1 MAARGLSASP
11 KKLVTGTR
19 ADDLEKQRQALVEQR
34 SQLEAG
40 VARQAAVAQAAIAQS
55 RERVSQRVRDLDK
68 QSHANKVLF
77 RQLDAE
83 IRSVGVFAQKNHPN
97 KGDAEVRLR
106 AEQRATVG
114 VIEQEKRRIASEAEQ
129 KRKAEKD
136 RRFAEQKGTI
146 GVPQLDVLSGVK
158 VDGVELRADSS
169 VVREREAKRQESR
182 ARACVCALHLRAD
195 APALSCAASHA
206 PPRARSVAG
215 VRPLLA
221 ALVLPRVP
229 RRLRAQRRRRP
240 ALRRRGGRWGRG
252 AVAAPVARRR
262 AGGGQGE
269 PWSHSGRRGGR
280 GRAGAAGPRG
290 HPRPPPPACPTY
302 SPRLQASGFTLR
314 ASDVASLRGRV
325 TLLYSAGE

>member
-1 MAARGLSASP
+1 LVRITPGRVCRMAARGLSASP
-11 KKLVTGTR
+11 KKLVTGSR

-182 ARACVCALHLRAD
+182 AGGARACLCVCL
-195 APALSCAASHA
+195 A
-206 PPRARSVAG
+206 PPGR
-215 VRPLLA
+215 RPRP
-221 ALVLPRVP
+221 VLRGLTRPAP
-229 RRLRAQRRRRP
+229 RAQRRWGPTAPRGARPPSSPPSTPRAAAATPRPPSARRP
-240 ALRRRGGRWGRG
+240 VGTRGCRRPGRTTAG
-252 AVAAPVARRR
+252 RRR
-262 AGGGQGE
+262 ARRTLE
-269 PWSHSGRRGGR
+269 PFRAARRARTSWR
-280 GRAGAAGPRG
+280 GRTA
-290 HPRPPPPACPTY
+290 RPPPPPA
-302 SPRLQASGFTLR
+302 PRLSNVQPAPAGER
-314 ASDVASLRGRV
+314 
-325 TLLYSAGE
+325 LYSAGE